1 MQCNLSGRIKP
12 GSTWQQLLDQGAG
25 CLERAGITEAGQ
37 DAWYL
42 LEAAFP
48 VDRVHFIMDKN
59 KPVHEEILYK
69 GLPQYEMYLSERA
82 RRIPLQQILGSQDF
96 MGLSFRV
103 NPHVLIPRQ
112 DTETLVETVL
122 KENCDRDCSI
132 LDMCTGSGCIAVSL
146 SVLGRYKAVTA
157 ADLSREAL
165 LTAGRNAKSLFLVQR
180 DVVKS
185 QSRLVS
191 ESPWRLELIA
201 WGADPA
207 KALVRTLT
215 LVESNL
221 YANLEGGSGYDIIV
235 SNPPY
240 IPTAVIETLE
250 PEVRDHEPRLAL
262 DGREDGLYFYRRLTK
277 ESRGYLKDGGR
288 IYFEIGCEQAE
299 AVCGL
304 LEAAGYKDIRAVK
317 DEPGLD
323 RVVTAVYSRPGRT
336 DRCER
341 RRGNEKGR

>member
-1 MQCNLSGRIKP
+1 MQSSLSGTIKP
-12 GSTWQQLLDQGAG
+12 GITWQQLLDQGAG
-25 CLERAGITEAGQ
+25 CLRRAGIAEAGQ

-48 VDRVHFIMDKN
+48 VDRVHFIMDKGR
-59 KPVHEEILYK
+59 PVHEQILDK
-69 GLPQYEMYLSERA
+69 GLPQYEAYLAARA
-82 RRIPLQQILGSQDF
+82 ERIPLQQILGSQEF
-96 MGLSFRV
+96 MGLSFQV

-112 DTETLVETVL
+112 DTEALVETVL
-122 KENCDRDCSI
+122 RDNKDRDCSV

-165 LTAGRNAKSLFLVQR
+165 LTAGRNAKTLFLVQKGA
-180 DVVKS
+180 VKS
-185 QSRLVS
+185 RSHLVS
-191 ESPWRLELIA
+191 ENPRRLELTVWTMNQA
-201 WGADPA
+201 ETE
-207 KALVRTLT
+207 VRTLT
-215 LVESNL
+215 LVESSL
-221 YANLEGGSGYDIIV
+221 YANLEKEPAYDVIV

-262 DGREDGLYFYRRLTK
+262 DGREDGLYFYRRLAA
-277 ESRGYLKDGGR
+277 ESRGHLKDGGR

-304 LEAAGYKDIRAVK
+304 LEAAGYTGITVVK
-317 DEPGLD
+317 DAPGLD
-323 RVVTAVYSRPGRT
+323 RVVKAVYSRKSAGSQAAVRQQAV
-336 DRCER
+336 R
-341 RRGNEKGR
+341 